1 MQKVRPGK
9 LHEQAFW
16 PAYGVSCLDTPLQN
30 HGEYVKRHMKIRI
43 PTVVTILMLATFS
56 SPPLAAYKEGMD
68 ALAVRDYAWEQW
80 WSDSN

>member
-1 MQKVRPGK
+1 
-9 LHEQAFW
+9 
-16 PAYGVSCLDTPLQN
+16 
-30 HGEYVKRHMKIRI
+30 MKIRI